1 MGSCFL
7 VLNFGEDYAFPN
19 ERGNSWPGHK
29 SLVEFFLQVYD
40 VTPFV
45 EEHPGGDAILNNAGG
60 DSTVGFFGYFL
71 CTLNSRL

>member
-1 MGSCFL
+1 MRGGIAGL
-7 VLNFGEDYAFPN
+7 VIKVG
-19 ERGNSWPGHK
+19 RI
-29 SLVEFFLQVYD
+29 FLQVYD